1 MGSVSYGGTAYT
13 NIDSVNCCSTESTKF
28 CQSWWDQLNPVFKA
42 DEEVTRLIYTQT
54 NDDD

>member
-13 NIDSVNCCSTESTKF
+13 NIDSVSCCCTDPTRF
-28 CQSWWDQLNPVFKA
+28 CQAYWDQLNPTCKA